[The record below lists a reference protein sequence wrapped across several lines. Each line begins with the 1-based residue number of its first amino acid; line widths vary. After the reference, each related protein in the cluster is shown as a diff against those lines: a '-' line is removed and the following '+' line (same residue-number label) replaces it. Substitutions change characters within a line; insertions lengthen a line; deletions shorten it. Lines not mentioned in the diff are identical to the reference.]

1 MLKQKFVRHGY
12 KYIFCPDN
20 PDNMEDQVLTFSK
33 GDPSET
39 MAAFMGKGGSL
50 LYKFTIKLFGW
61 EIVFWKK
68 PPARK

>member
-1 MLKQKFVRHGY
+1 MIIQKFVRNGY
-12 KYIFCPDN
+12 RYFYYKDT
-20 PDNMEDQVLTFSK
+20 MKDQVLTFSK
-33 GDPSET
+33 GDPNET

>member
-1 MLKQKFVRHGY
+1 MLIKEFVRNGY
-12 KYIFCPDN
+12 RYFHYKDTMPTS
-20 PDNMEDQVLTFSK
+20 VLTFSK
-33 GDPSET
+33 GCPSET
-39 MAAFMGKGGSL
+39 MAALTGKDGSL